1 MKKKSIR
8 IKELAEALGLSQGT
22 ISIVLNGR
30 GDEMRISKATQK
42 KVLEG
47 AKEMGYEPTVRSRRR
62 QGCPERGDRL
72 TIAVYIPYIPEAA
85 PSICSSAHT
94 GSGSW
99 KNAAAFFPLKAA
111 TAPLC

>member
-47 AKEMGYEPTVRSRRR
+47 AKEMGDEPAVRSRRR
-62 QGCPERGDRL
+62 QGRPERGDRL
-72 TIAVYIPYIPEAA
+72 TIAVYIPYIPDVK
-85 PSICSSAHT
+85 IIV
-94 GSGSW
+94 GRVLDG
-99 KNAAAFFPLKAA
+99 L
-111 TAPLC
+111 